1 MMFEENRSPA
11 VPPCSSALSLF
22 ESIIF
27 RRTKESA
34 EKKNEM
40 QQRTGLVE
48 AIVLEVRD
56 REKIGGS
63 YLNSNAICCTPE
75 LSKDGSC
82 KVGEV
87 IIQQNPDNPDG
98 PKRFQTFFE
107 GKNEEA
113 NMDIQTI
120 EINSTGM
127 YYLYFMFCDPE
138 LVGTLISGR
147 TVWRNPD
154 GYLPGKM
161 SPLMTFFGLMSLAY
175 LVLGLFWFLRFLQYW
190 KDIIQLHYHIS
201 AVIGLGMCE
210 MALWYFEYANFNST
224 GSRPMGITI
233 WAVTFSAVKK
243 TVSRLLLLVVSMGY
257 GVVRPTL
264 GGITSKVLLL
274 GVIYFV
280 ASEALE
286 LVEHLG
292 NINDFSGKARLFL
305 VLPVAL
311 LDACFILWIFS
322 SLSKTLEKLQI
333 RRSMAKLELY
343 RKFTNSLAVSVLL
356 SVAWIGYELYF
367 NATDPLSELWRRAWV
382 IPAFWT
388 LLAYLLLAV
397 ICVLWAPSHNPTGYA
412 YSEETTDDFDDE
424 GISLTGSGVKVAGG
438 DLATKLERKERKASS
453 AAEHHEYMSSPYCQ
467 CLVESYKV
475 RRGGGG
481 VRRRPSFLSPSG
493 MKKGSILLPLLVR
506 ITLPQSVSLSPSHF
520 SYFLSLSSFLP
531 HAFSCSHCAHTV
543 HNFPDHHGPNPPPAS
558 RQHPAS
564 PRTSFPIVVI
574 EAWKVHNFPAIFR
587 QVSETLASFF
597 VPIGQLLRVGKDS
610 GDNMQK
616 PVSFLHFG
624 PDRLDRVGPA
634 GPGRTLLVASP
645 DRSDPFCCIAG
656 PVGPFLLPRW
666 TGSDKL
672 NRFEPDVGT
681 FLLLR
686 WTGSDKLNR
695 FEPDVPGRTVSAASL
710 NRANRVGQDDP
721 GQTRRT
727 GSDGR
732 TGSDR

>member
-1 MMFEENRSPA
+1 MGHRESIKFDLHSNGFIIILMLVYLNTSVDASIHEYQDDTFIRRSNSFFFHGGSEGLYA
-11 VPPCSSALSLF
+11 SKIHSGNDKLASEDMTIDGKSFIRF
-22 ESIIF
+22 ESITF

-63 YLNSNAICCTPE
+63 YLNSEAICCTPE

-87 IIQQNPDNPDG
+87 IIQQKPDNPDG
-98 PKRFQTFFE
+98 PKRMQTFFE
-107 GKNEEA
+107 GKNEET
-113 NMDIQTI
+113 NMELQTI
-120 EINSTGM
+120 QINSTGM

-138 LVGTLISGR
+138 LVGTSISGR

-175 LVLGLFWFLRFLQYW
+175 LVLGLFWFLRFVQYW

-224 GSRPMGITI
+224 GARPMGITM
-233 WAVTFSAVKK
+233 WAVTFGAVKK

-264 GGITSKVLLL
+264 GGITTKVLLL

-292 NINDFSGKARLFL
+292 NINDFSGKTRLFL

-367 NATDPLSELWRRAWV
+367 NASDPLSELWRRAWI
-382 IPAFWT
+382 IPAFWV
-388 LLAYLLLAV
+388 LLAYFLLVV

-412 YSEETTDDFDDE
+412 YSEETVDDFDEE
-424 GISLTGSGVKVAGG
+424 GISLTSGSGVKVAGI
-438 DLATKLERKERKASS
+438 DLASKLERKERKLSSS
-453 AAEHHEYMSSPYCQ
+453 A
-467 CLVESYKV
+467 
-475 RRGGGG
+475 
-481 VRRRPSFLSPSG
+481 
-493 MKKGSILLPLLVR
+493 
-506 ITLPQSVSLSPSHF
+506 
-520 SYFLSLSSFLP
+520 
-531 HAFSCSHCAHTV
+531 
-543 HNFPDHHGPNPPPAS
+543 DHH
-558 RQHPAS
+558 
-564 PRTSFPIVVI
+564 V
-574 EAWKVHNFPAIFR
+574 
-587 QVSETLASFF
+587 
-597 VPIGQLLRVGKDS
+597 
-610 GDNMQK
+610 
-616 PVSFLHFG
+616 FLG
-624 PDRLDRVGPA
+624 EDEE
-634 GPGRTLLVASP
+634 
-645 DRSDPFCCIAG
+645 
-656 PVGPFLLPRW
+656 
-666 TGSDKL
+666 DK
-672 NRFEPDVGT
+672 RE
-681 FLLLR
+681 
-686 WTGSDKLNR
+686 
-695 FEPDVPGRTVSAASL
+695 
-710 NRANRVGQDDP
+710 
-721 GQTRRT
+721 
-727 GSDGR
+727 
-732 TGSDR
+732 